1 MSEQRM
7 DVFLLA
13 APQPGIERS
22 ELVRNLAEAFKK
34 DVPSIEKM
42 LRRTRTLVKA
52 DVGQEL
58 AAKYK
63 TLIEKAGGQCELVNH
78 GQAPLPAP
86 NEPPKAHSLKLEPI
100 AVSKVDDE
108 DEDEYQNPADAV
120 CYCVKCGTVIRSGQT
135 KCPKCFTPVT
145 EFSSKDKVTAGLLAF
160 FLGGLGVH
168 RYYLGQWWGLVY
180 LFFWWT
186 FIPSVVSVIEAI
198 IFWSTAKESWD
209 EKYGQVPKSSGSF
222 AVVLV
227 VGCFLLISV
236 IGILAAIA
244 LPAYQDYTY
253 RSKISTSMPLV
264 LQTREQV
271 AAFIKKTKSFPTDNI
286 LVGLPED
293 INNEAIAS
301 IKLQDQ
307 AKLEVAYRFPGL
319 KDKNTIVWVPTE
331 NNGDIIWTCQE
342 GAMEDKY
349 RPAECRGGDHS
360 SSSTVTAPAKSDLTK
375 KMYSADKQVSIRVP
389 EKWATKD
396 LLPTAV
402 IQAANLIDENYV
414 VVIEDSKVDFE
425 DNLPFESYS
434 ENIQKQLMANIKNG
448 QIEGAVKEL
457 QIAKLPAKQFVFLG
471 SAEGIKVAYVVT
483 LIETDK
489 SFYRVLAWTMQSRF
503 EKNKTLLQNVSKS
516 IRFKKLDTEN

>member
-22 ELVRNLAEAFKK
+22 ALVRNLAEAFKK

-42 LRRTRTLVKA
+42 LRRTRTLIKT

-63 TLIEKAGGQCELVNH
+63 ALIEKSGGQCELVNH
-78 GQAPLPAP
+78 GEAPAPAP
-86 NEPPKAHSLKLEPI
+86 NEPQKAKSLTLEPI
-100 AVSKVDDE
+100 APPE
-108 DEDEYQNPADAV
+108 DAAG
-120 CYCVKCGTVIRSGQT
+120 YCVKCGSLIRIGQT
-135 KCPKCFTPVT
+135 KCSTCFTLVT
-145 EFSSKDKVTAGLLAF
+145 EFSRKDKMTAGLLAF
-160 FLGGLGVH
+160 FIGGLGVH
-168 RYYLGQWWGLVY
+168 RLYLGQWWGLVY

-186 FIPSVVSVIEAI
+186 LIPSIVSVIEAI
-198 IFWSTAKESWD
+198 IFWSTAQETWD
-209 EKYGQVPKSSGSF
+209 EKYGQVPKSGNTAIII
-222 AVVLV
+222 AVVA
-227 VGCFLLISV
+227 CFLFVPV
-236 IGILAAIA
+236 IGILAAVA

-253 RSKISTSMPLV
+253 RSKISVSMPLV
-264 LQTREQV
+264 FQTREQV

-286 LVGLPED
+286 LVGLPEN
-293 INNEAIAS
+293 ISNESIAS
-301 IKLQDQ
+301 IKLHDK

-319 KDKNTIVWVPTE
+319 KDKNTIVWVPVE
-331 NNGDIIWTCQE
+331 KNGDIVWTCQD

-360 SSSTVTAPAKSDLTK
+360 TSSTVATPAKSDLTK

-389 EKWATKD
+389 ETWVTKD
-396 LLPTAV
+396 LLPTAL
-402 IQAANLIDENYV
+402 IQAAKLIDENYV
-414 VVIEDSKVDFE
+414 VVLEDPKTDFD
-425 DNLPFESYS
+425 DNLPFETYS

-448 QIEGAVKEL
+448 QIQGTVKEL
-457 QIAKLPAKQFVFLG
+457 QIAKLPAKQFAFFG
-471 SAEGIKVAYVVT
+471 SAEGIKVAYIVT

-503 EKNKTLLQNVSKS
+503 EKNKPLLQNVSKS
-516 IRFKKLDTEN
+516 IRFKKLDAEN